1 MTRRHDRETEAGE
14 ERSVSRDEVLA
25 LLRAHKPVLERRF
38 GIVGLA
44 LFGSFARD
52 SATAASDI
60 DILIRFDGPAD
71 WRRYF
76 GAQFYIEDLFGRSVD
91 LVTDKALRAE
101 LRPRVE
107 REALHV

>member
-1 MTRRHDRETEAGE
+1 MN
-14 ERSVSRDEVLA
+14 RDEILA
-25 LLRAHKPVLERRF
+25 LLRAHKPELERRF
-38 GIVGLA
+38 GIVDLA
-44 LFGSFARD
+44 LVGSFARD
-52 SATAASDI
+52 SATAGSDI
-60 DILIRFDGPAD
+60 DILVRFDGPAD

-76 GAQFYIEDLFGRSVD
+76 GAQFCFEDLFGRSVD